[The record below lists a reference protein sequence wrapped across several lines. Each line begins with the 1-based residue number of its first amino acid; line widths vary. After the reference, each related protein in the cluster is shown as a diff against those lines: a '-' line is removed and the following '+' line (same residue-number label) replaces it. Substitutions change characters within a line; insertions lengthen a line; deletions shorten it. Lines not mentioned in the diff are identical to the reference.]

1 MPEIKF
7 CVGMLITSI
16 IIFAG
21 TYLLVKLNII
31 KTSKV
36 LTTSGAIVLLSI
48 GTLIYVS
55 IRASL

>member
-21 TYLLVKLNII
+21 TYLLVKQKII

-48 GTLIYVS
+48 GALIYAG